1 MKIIDKTPL
10 QDENGKIGFLQ
21 RIQGTLQFGLN
32 WYPELE
38 GQKRVIV
45 QLERNLKKGYTLIR
59 NYTLGASGI
68 VLPIALIGPAGIF
81 VVHVTTLRGDY
92 QAKGDAWETMQNGR
106 FTPTAINLLTRTQ
119 RLARA
124 LQVFIERQGLQLP
137 VQIEPVI
144 LAADPGLQVE
154 SVRPLVR
161 VVMSDAIDRWAASI
175 AQAPPQLTVEAAHQ
189 ITERIINPQP
199 AKSQET
205 PAPAPELESEPY
217 EQGEDNQNQSRAFA
231 IFNSEEDTS
240 SLDAD
245 GLDFTFDESIENE
258 ADVPEELRETSPS
271 QMLPAKLASGRFLGM
286 SFPQWALLGGLGLVE
301 ICILIGFAYL
311 IFSTP

>member
-38 GQKRVIV
+38 GQKRVISY
-45 QLERNLKKGYTLIR
+45 LERNLKKGYTLIR
-59 NYTLGASGI
+59 NYTLGASEI
-68 VLPIALIGPAGIF
+68 VVPIILIGPAGIF
-81 VVHVTTLRGDY
+81 VLQVTTLRGDY

-106 FTPTAINLLTRTQ
+106 FTPAGINLLTRTQ

-137 VQIEPVI
+137 VKIEPVV

-161 VVMSDAIDRWAASI
+161 VVMSDAVDRWAASI
-175 AQAPPQLTVEAAHQ
+175 AQSPPLMTVEAAHQ
-189 ITERIINPQP
+189 ITERILKPQP
-199 AKSQET
+199 ARSQEASII
-205 PAPAPELESEPY
+205 PPGPELGPD
-217 EQGEDNQNQSRAFA
+217 EQDEDDQYQSRAFA

-240 SLDAD
+240 SLDVSD
-245 GLDFTFDESIENE
+245 LDFSFDESFENE
-258 ADVPEELRETSPS
+258 ADVPDELRETSPS
-271 QMLPAKLASGRFLGM
+271 QMLPVKLASGRFMGM
-286 SFPQWALLGGLGLVE
+286 TLPQLALLGGMGLVE
-301 ICILIGFAYL
+301 ICVLIVFAYL
-311 IFSTP
+311 IFSNL